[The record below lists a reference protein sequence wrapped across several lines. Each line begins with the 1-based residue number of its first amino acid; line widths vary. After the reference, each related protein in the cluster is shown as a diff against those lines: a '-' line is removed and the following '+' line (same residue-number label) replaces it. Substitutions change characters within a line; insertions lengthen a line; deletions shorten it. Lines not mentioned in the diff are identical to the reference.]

1 MALELTL
8 VDTTV
13 VVDLLR
19 GVPAARDFLVGLDRR
34 LLASE
39 LTRIEILRGL
49 RSGERDAAELAFRA
63 FRWVPVDEAIA
74 RRAGELGRR
83 WRASHAGIGVVD
95 LVIAATALELDA
107 ELATSNVRHYPMF
120 PDLQPPYSVAT

>member
-1 MALELTL
+1 MALGLTL

-13 VVDLLR
+13 LVDLLR
-19 GVPAARDFLVGLDRR
+19 GYAPARDYLVGLDRR
-34 LLASE
+34 IVASE

-49 RSGERDAAELAFRA
+49 RAGERDKAERAFRA
-63 FRWVPVDEAIA
+63 LRWVPVDEAIA

-95 LVIAATALELDA
+95 LAIAATALELDA
-107 ELATSNVRHYPMF
+107 DLATSNVRHYPMF
-120 PDLQPPYSVAT
+120 PDLQPPYVGGG

>member
-19 GVPAARDFLVGLDRR
+19 GLPAARDFLVGLDRR

-49 RSGERDAAELAFRA
+49 RAGERDSAERAFRA
-63 FRWVPVDEAIA
+63 FHWVPVDEAITH
-74 RRAGELGRR
+74 RAGELGRR
-83 WRASHAGIGVVD
+83 WRASHIGIGTVD
-95 LVIAATALELDA
+95 LAIAATALELDA
-107 ELATSNVRHYPMF
+107 DLATRNVRHYPMF
-120 PDLQPPYSVAT
+120 AGLQPPYEGAT